1 MPEAEVNKEGYFADS
16 HREIKN
22 MITRKPKRDV
32 NLQSASPSGE
42 PTDNTFQWLTT
53 MIALF
58 FQVIRVRSGSSVMC
72 LACRGIPL
80 KACLCLDTRPQ
91 TLLVGVIFPRMKEQ
105 WRFLLNVPQPCSP
118 LIQTGFSDFLRRI
131 ICHPRH
137 KIVFTDPLN
146 DCDSGWAKTIRT
158 FRDVSLLTDGDA
170 QQTGPA

>member
-80 KACLCLDTRPQ
+80 KACLCHDTRPQ
-91 TLLVGVIFPRMKEQ
+91 TLLVGVIFPRMKKH
-105 WRFLLNVPQPCSP
+105 WRFPLNMPQPCS
-118 LIQTGFSDFLRRI
+118 LQLQTGFSVFLRRI
-131 ICHPRH
+131 ICPPRH
-137 KIVFTDPLN
+137 KIVFTAPLN

-158 FRDVSLLTDGDA
+158 FKDVSLLTDDDA
-170 QQTGPA
+170 QPTGPA

>member
-1 MPEAEVNKEGYFADS
+1 MPEAEVNKVGYFADS

-42 PTDNTFQWLTT
+42 PTDNTFQRLTT
-53 MIALF
+53 TIALF
-58 FQVIRVRSGSSVMC
+58 FQVIRVRSVMC

-105 WRFLLNVPQPCSP
+105 WRFLLNMPQPGSP
-118 LIQTGFSDFLRRI
+118 LLQTGLYVFLRRI

-137 KIVFTDPLN
+137 KIVFTVPLN

-158 FRDVSLLTDGDA
+158 FKDFSSLTDDDA
-170 QQTGPA
+170 QQTGPS